1 MTEYTVISESE
12 ETGCWIYDVA
22 LAPAEGSGKRL
33 RLRLAWEDY
42 DLWVRDGSI
51 EPARVANALLKYV
64 LGHPAFQPPPTRI
77 DSSHPRRHD
86 QGADEAINRLI
97 REIQA

>member
-12 ETGCWIYDVA
+12 EAGCWIYEVD
-22 LAPAEGSGKRL
+22 LESEEGSPDRL

-51 EPARVANALLKYV
+51 EPARVADALLRFA
-64 LGHPAFQPPPTRI
+64 LAHQAFQQVPAKI
-77 DSSHPRRHD
+77 DSSHPRRFD
-86 QGADEAINRLI
+86 PGADDEINRLI